1 MVDSLETR
9 LGTKPVLISTDL
21 KSSYGIQKSYAVHT
35 YSDRIEL
42 LWVLEGTG
50 KYICNGIIYPVRPG
64 DAVVCNSGTAHGME
78 AEAQGILNY
87 IQIFAHS
94 VQIYG
99 MPDNCLVPIGY
110 CPVIHRVKQRDRLEE
125 LFFEI
130 LAKERLHKT
139 ETGALLELIVQLYEI
154 IQNQLPA
161 MPLNIGWRAVMYID
175 SHYADT
181 GLTTERI
188 AETLEVNRYNLAKV
202 FKQMTGYSPLQY
214 LTRRRIGAAQSML
227 LQMDTDMNQ
236 IAETVGF
243 GNLKRFSNTFRKQTG
258 ILPQDYRNIWK
269 DM

>member
-9 LGTKPVLISTDL
+9 FGTKPALISTDL
-21 KSSYGIQKSYAVHT
+21 KSSYGVQKSYAVHT

-42 LWVLEGTG
+42 LWILEGTG

-78 AEAQGILNY
+78 AESQGILNY

-94 VQIYG
+94 VQACG
-99 MPDNCLVPIGY
+99 MPDNCLVPIGH
-110 CPVIHRVKQRDRLEE
+110 CPVIHRVRQRDRLEE

-130 LAKERLHKT
+130 LAEERLQKT
-139 ETGALLELIVQLYEI
+139 ETGALLELVVQMYEI
-154 IQNQLPA
+154 IQDQLPA

-175 SHYADT
+175 SHYTETA
-181 GLTTERI
+181 LTTEAI
-188 AETLEVNRYNLAKV
+188 AEAMEVNRYNLAKV
-202 FKQMTGYSPLQY
+202 FKQMTGYSLLQY

-227 LQMDTDMNQ
+227 LQTDTAIED
-236 IAETVGF
+236 IAEKAGF
-243 GNLKRFSNTFRKQTG
+243 CNMKRFSNAFRKQTG

-269 DM
+269 EM